1 VSLKDEMVS
10 NLVDGLKS
18 AIGEANILEVQT
30 RRERRL
36 FVTVKDD
43 ALKPAARYL
52 TGAGFGHITTITG
65 LDLGE
70 KLGVIYHLDRNG
82 VQLSLRTTVPDS
94 RPVLKT
100 ITDVMPGA
108 IFYEREVHDL
118 LGVVFEGHPDL
129 SPLVLPEG
137 WPKDLH
143 PLRKKYS
150 VDDVRR
156 MVDQNV
162 SA

>member
-1 VSLKDEMVS
+1 VSLKDEAASATVE
-10 NLVDGLKS
+10 GLKK
-18 AIGEANILEVQT
+18 AIGEGNLVEVQV

-36 FVTVKDD
+36 FVTVKADV
-43 ALKPAARYL
+43 LKPAVTYL
-52 TGAGFGHITTITG
+52 ANAGFLHLTTITG
-65 LDLGE
+65 IDLGE
-70 KLGVIYHLDRNG
+70 QLGVICHLDRQG
-82 VQLSLRTTVPDS
+82 VQLSLKTTVPDS
-94 RPVLKT
+94 HPVLKT
-100 ITDVMPGA
+100 ITDVVPGA

-143 PLRKKYS
+143 PLRKKYT
-150 VDDVRR
+150 VEDIRR
-156 MVDQNV
+156 IVDQSV